1 MDRPSKEMA
10 AVSGAK
16 RASASDD
23 GTAEEEASHKRQRMD
38 QEGRLGHAGGQIG
51 QIAAPLPPDGGNAD
65 EAKSNSLRFDST
77 AAAEAAGIS
86 RHSPVLRLQAMNAA
100 PSYPGRP
107 SAFLLRERE
116 QMEQSNRLIN
126 SSQHLQFPTNDQVA
140 SFLRMPYSAINH
152 PRFGAHATNNP
163 NSMQASHLL
172 DNLARSEFTMANILA
187 RQNGLAGLSSS
198 SASGLNASLSAVHPL
213 LQSTQQQ
220 QGQETRQLQMGRL
233 MYGGS
238 LGFGP
243 GPGNFHASGM
253 AAGGYGG
260 PQMSRSLMNQQTA
273 NNVAAQSASL
283 PHDEGANHTSRPFA
297 QNSSLNTS
305 TNTSVSA
312 GTGIAD
318 TGPSRAG
325 VSDSRPLLLL
335 PPIDEGLAL
344 HYSQRTFVPLG
355 IDEDNNWLSELHCL
369 VRLQLVEVFRAGR
382 QEVAAR
388 SANKRINYLQVGVRC
403 RFCAHL
409 STNLRAA
416 RSSAFPSSIRQIY
429 QSFTMM
435 LRDHFGH
442 CSAMPDHHKKKFL
455 ELKTSASQGASHSKH
470 YWNYSAKRVGLAD
483 TDSGIVVTER
493 TLAEGKLEP
502 PFGSKAGQVTAS
514 TQTSLVLVEDRAL
527 VNDFMY
533 TLMNQAHM
541 VHLLPSEQI
550 GNRKS
555 LRKEMPGFGCRYC
568 SRVGWLGLS
577 RMFPARRRTLRS
589 KVLDLYTHLKRCSLC
604 PQEVKTLLE
613 SLEARRAE
621 GDTEG
626 EKLFFDH
633 IWTRLTNS

>member
-1 MDRPSKEMA
+1 MDRPSQEIA
-10 AVSGAK
+10 AASGAK
-16 RASASDD
+16 RTNASDE
-23 GTAEEEASHKRQRMD
+23 GTAEEEASRKRQRMD
-38 QEGRLGHAGGQIG
+38 GDIRLGRAGGQIG
-51 QIAAPLPPDGGNAD
+51 QIAAQFPTDGNAN
-65 EAKSNSLRFDST
+65 EAKSNSLRFDT
-77 AAAEAAGIS
+77 AAATEAAGIS
-86 RHSPVLRLQAMNAA
+86 RQSPVLRLQAMNAA
-100 PSYPGRP
+100 PSYAGGT

-116 QMEQSNRLIN
+116 QMEQSNLLIN
-126 SSQHLQFPTNDQVA
+126 NSQHLQFPTNDQVP
-140 SFLRMPYSAINH
+140 SFLRMPFSAINH
-152 PRFGAHATNNP
+152 PRFSAHATNP
-163 NSMQASHLL
+163 SSMQASHLL
-172 DNLARSEFTMANILA
+172 DNLARSELTMANLLA
-187 RQNGLAGLSSS
+187 RQNGLPGLPSS
-198 SASGLNASLSAVHPL
+198 SASGLNGSLSAVHPL

-220 QGQETRQLQMGRL
+220 QAQETRQQQFGRL

-243 GPGNFHASGM
+243 GPSNFHASGM

-260 PQMSRSLMNQQTA
+260 PQMYRSMINHQST
-273 NNVAAQSASL
+273 NNVAVRSASL
-283 PHDEGANHTSRPFA
+283 PQDDGANRTTRPFA
-297 QNSSLNTS
+297 RNSSLGRN

-312 GTGIAD
+312 GTGTTD
-318 TGPSRAG
+318 TGPSTASA
-325 VSDSRPLLLL
+325 SDSRPLQL

-409 STNLRAA
+409 PSNLRAA

-442 CSAMPDHHKKKFL
+442 CSAIPDHHKKNFL
-455 ELKTSASQGASHSKH
+455 EFKTSASQGASHSKH

-493 TLAEGKLEP
+493 TQAEGKVEP
-502 PFGSKAGQVTAS
+502 PFGSKADQVTAS
-514 TQTSLVLVEDRAL
+514 TQISLVLAEDRAL

-533 TLMNQAHM
+533 TLMSQALM

-555 LRKEMPGFGCRYC
+555 LPNEMPGFGCRYC

-604 PQEVKTLLE
+604 PQEVKKLLE

-633 IWTRLTNS
+633 IWARLTNS